1 VRWGA
6 LWLWMVLGLSG
17 GCRAAFVDERPEGAR
32 PAGIAD
38 VSGVDLSGPVT
49 VAEGELRGR
58 AGHLGQGGASLVGYP
73 SGVVELRFDA
83 EFAVSQVSGPVVLLT
98 GRDYI
103 GTSIN
108 HDAGDLEIGPLQA
121 SAGAQSYFLRND
133 GDRRNVFIYCKP
145 YGIEVAKALL
155 QPTP

>member
-6 LWLWMVLGLSG
+6 LWMVLGLSG
-17 GCRAAFVDERPEGAR
+17 GCRAAFVDERPESAR

-38 VSGVDLSGPVT
+38 VSGLDLSGPAT

-58 AGHLGQGGASLVGYP
+58 AGHLGQGRVSLIGYP
-73 SGVVELRFDA
+73 SGVVELRFDG
-83 EFAVSQVSGPVVLLT
+83 EFAVSEVSGPVVLLT
-98 GRDYI
+98 ARDYI

-108 HDAGDLEIGPLQA
+108 HDAGDLEIGPLRA
-121 SAGAQSYFLRND
+121 SAGAQSYFLRNG

-145 YGIEVAKALL
+145 YGIEVAKAPL
-155 QPTP
+155 QPPP